1 VLLFDGLR
9 KEFVLKSKKFAFV
22 ALFVFVLAI
31 MPVLAHAQ
39 KMQISSAKI
48 YLRENPPK
56 LDKAESL
63 LKAALEKDPGNNN
76 AHYFLGMVYYYKG
89 NFDLYFDNW
98 AHVVYKD
105 LGKKEKKQYMDQL
118 NDMIRL
124 RYNAAT
130 QSYDKK
136 EFGKAVGQFQASI
149 TASEMLQKGLRATGK
164 KNEMKGADS
173 LEETRQMA
181 YLYMGYAALSAQD
194 YDNAVMALE
203 QVLEADPNKV
213 EAWDGL
219 INIYYRQKNHEKLIL
234 ACNKTIELSE
244 QTDLNTYLMLR
255 NAYLT
260 TADTTNVLA
269 TYEKAI
275 EAHPKEYRLYRDLSS
290 MYDSRKEYARA
301 ITVLEK
307 GRAIIPDDL
316 VILYYLGTVY
326 YNQGLMLNEAGDSAG
341 AKMTFNNA
349 IPPLEKLLE
358 IEPYSI
364 DGNDTLA
371 KIYHGLA
378 KTEMDDAKKGELN
391 AKGDAYGD
399 KKRELIMS
407 GEGK

>member
-1 VLLFDGLR
+1 
-9 KEFVLKSKKFAFV
+9 LKSKKFAFV
-22 ALFVFVLAI
+22 ALFVFVLAM

-39 KMQISSAKI
+39 KMEISSAKI

-56 LDKAESL
+56 LDKAEDL

-98 AHVVYKD
+98 DHVVYKD
-105 LGKKEKKQYMDQL
+105 LGKKEKKLYMDQL
-118 NDMIRL
+118 GDMIRL

-130 QSYDKK
+130 QSYDKR
-136 EFGKAVGQFQASI
+136 EFAKAVGQFNASI
-149 TASEMLQKGLRATGK
+149 RASEMLQKELRATGK
-164 KNEMKGADS
+164 KKEMKAADG
-173 LEETRQMA
+173 LEETRQQA
-181 YLYMGYAALSAQD
+181 YLFMGYAALSAQD
-194 YDNAVMALE
+194 YDIAVMALE
-203 QVLEADPNKV
+203 QVLDADPNKV

-234 ACNKTIELSE
+234 ACSKTIELSE

-255 NAYLT
+255 NAYFT
-260 TADTTNVLA
+260 TADTTNVMA

-275 EAHPKEYRLYRDLSS
+275 DAHPMEYSLYRDLSS
-290 MYDSRKEYARA
+290 MYASKKEYARA
-301 ITVLEK
+301 ITLLEK
-307 GRAIIPDDL
+307 GRTNIPDDL
-316 VILYYLGTVY
+316 VILNYLGTVY
-326 YNQGLMLNEAGDSAG
+326 YNQGFTFDEEGDASG
-341 AKMTFNNA
+341 AKMAFSNA
-349 IPPLEKLLE
+349 IAPLERLLE
-358 IEPYSI
+358 IEPLSI

-371 KIYHGLA
+371 KIYRGLA
-378 KTEMDDAKKGELN
+378 KTETDDAKISELI